1 MLSIDY
7 FSLFTRTKNFQV
19 RIGPPKDAII
29 QFSLQCLP
37 CSLRR
42 DHVKTFQRTFALL
55 HSLKINQVTLK
66 ADDQAFRSAEV
77 QSFQQNFHMVWTLVN
92 LQYNWFVFFQNVRK
106 LKYNIK
112 VTTYSML
119 LPDVGIVKILLSCFT
134 IPIATIFIATF
145 IRGSLIVFVEFHFF
159 KVTGTF

>member
-1 MLSIDY
+1 M
-7 FSLFTRTKNFQV
+7 KNFKQ
-19 RIGPPKDAII
+19 
-29 QFSLQCLP
+29 
-37 CSLRR
+37 
-42 DHVKTFQRTFALL
+42 TFALL
-55 HSLKINQVTLK
+55 QALEINLVTLK
-66 ADDQAFRSAEV
+66 ADGQAFRSAKFSIEFSHGLDLS
-77 QSFQQNFHMVWTLVN
+77 QFTIQLVG
-92 LQYNWFVFFQNVRK
+92 VFQNVWK

-145 IRGSLIVFVEFHFF
+145 IRDSLIAFVEFYFS